1 MEISNCLSESDISLE
16 VDGRDK
22 PEILKNLVD
31 VFTKSTPLDN
41 KTEVLNLLLEREKL
55 KTTGI
60 GSGVAIP
67 NCKISQVDRIHIIVG
82 LSKKGIDFNSLDNN
96 PAHLFFLII
105 APESSSS
112 GHLKI
117 CAKVV
122 RLVRDAKVRE
132 ELLAIPTAEG
142 VMTYI
147 REKESALN

>member
-60 GSGVAIP
+60 GSGV
-67 NCKISQVDRIHIIVG
+67 
-82 LSKKGIDFNSLDNN
+82 
-96 PAHLFFLII
+96 
-105 APESSSS
+105 
-112 GHLKI
+112 
-117 CAKVV
+117 
-122 RLVRDAKVRE
+122 
-132 ELLAIPTAEG
+132 
-142 VMTYI
+142 
-147 REKESALN
+147 